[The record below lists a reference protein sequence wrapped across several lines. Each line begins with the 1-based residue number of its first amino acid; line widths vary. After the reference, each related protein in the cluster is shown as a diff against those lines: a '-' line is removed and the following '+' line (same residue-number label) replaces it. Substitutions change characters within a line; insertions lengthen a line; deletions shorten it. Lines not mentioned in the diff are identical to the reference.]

1 MAVQKVT
8 LQVDLEDQRAID
20 ALKTLQAELG
30 KIGQSP
36 MSEQERQKQERH
48 ALRMQQEAARTEV
61 IRQRANQAQAKADNE
76 QIRTAQQVNRIQGGQ
91 QREQEQ
97 IAREAEARKLRQN
110 AEKAQMVS
118 RITSMG
124 LAGVS
129 ATTGLIT
136 AEGAPGAIGA
146 VSSGLGGITQG
157 LGGMLSKNS
166 PIFGSIV
173 SGLGAAIPV
182 VGQGVASI
190 VSAMFSRFQEV
201 ASMEMPMMQMARLG
215 IQPEALQAG
224 AETYGYKPQEAANV
238 INQYIRARGQIGISA
253 REAMRTTRASEV
265 LGINP
270 MAIANFGALGGF
282 GTGVVQST
290 DQMETFGKAIVSTAE
305 GNKLAGAK
313 IERLLGAISAGIQGI
328 ASKGLTVNAESFA
341 NFALGLR
348 GLEGARGVQAT
359 TSLLGIADTAR
370 SQFASSF
377 SGLAETAMLAKA
389 SEGAKSPLELMSSLE
404 AMRVN
409 PELAM
414 GALSKLP
421 KSIRSLALMGAGL
434 SKEQAI
440 GLLGRGNA
448 QYTGDFTEGIEEE
461 LESGLMVSRKTAML
475 DEARIS
481 RTRAYLKTA
490 EGTKEL
496 DSLLEI
502 QKSLELIVEGLG
514 QSGGITAIVDTIKT
528 LINTIKDTL

>member
-1 MAVQKVT
+1 M
-8 LQVDLEDQRAID
+8 LQVDLDDQRAVD
-20 ALKTLQAELG
+20 ALRNLQTQLTS
-30 KIGQSP
+30 IGQAPLSDT
-36 MSEQERQKQERH
+36 ERQKQERH
-48 ALRMQQEAARTEV
+48 ALRMQQEAAKTEI
-61 IRQRANQAQAKADNE
+61 IRQRAQRAQAKADEE
-76 QIRTAQQVNRIQGGQ
+76 QLKTAQQIQKIQ
-91 QREQEQ
+91 SLDQKNQNLIAKQAETQRLKE
-97 IAREAEARKLRQN
+97 N
-110 AEKAQMVS
+110 AEKAKTMAN
-118 RITSMG
+118 ITGIG
-124 LAGVS
+124 LAGLS
-129 ATTGLIT
+129 GAMGLIT
-136 AEGAPGAIGA
+136 SEGAPGAISA
-146 VSSGLGGITQG
+146 VSSGLGGVTQKI
-157 LGGMLSKNS
+157 GGMLTKDS
-166 PIFGSIV
+166 PIFGSLV

-215 IQPEALQAG
+215 IQPEALKTG

-253 REAMRTTRASEV
+253 SEAMRTTRASEV

-305 GNKLAGAK
+305 GNRLAGAK

-341 NFALGLR
+341 NFALGLK

-370 SQFASSF
+370 SQFASNF

-389 SEGAKSPLELMSSLE
+389 SEGAKSPFELMSKLE
-404 AMRVN
+404 AMRVS
-409 PELAM
+409 PEGAM

-434 SKEQAI
+434 SKEQAL
-440 GLLGRGNA
+440 GLLGRSKA
-448 QYTGDFTEGIEEE
+448 TYTGDFTEDIEQE
-461 LESGLMVSRKTAML
+461 LAGGLMVSRKTAML
-475 DEARIS
+475 DEARIA
-481 RTRAYLKTA
+481 RTREYLKTA
-490 EGTKEL
+490 GGTKEL